1 MPELKD
7 DLELEVV
14 ERGPDWL
21 FVRLRPDSHRFD
33 DVADR
38 LMALLDKHFIY
49 RLVLEM
55 DEVEILPSMLIG
67 QLIMLHK
74 RLLHHDGALRLCG
87 LSPSC
92 AEALHF
98 CRLDQA
104 LPSFACREDAVRG
117 CSPKRPR

>member
-1 MPELKD
+1 M
-7 DLELEVV
+7 LETQVNVV

-21 FVRLRPDSHRFD
+21 FVRLRPDSHQLD
-33 DVADR
+33 DLADR
-38 LMALLDKHFIY
+38 LLSLLDKHFIY

-55 DEVEILPSMLIG
+55 DEVEILPSLLIG

-74 RLLHHDGALRLCG
+74 RILHHDGALRLCG
-87 LSPSC
+87 LSHSC

-104 LPSFACREDAVRG
+104 LPSFKCREDAVRG
-117 CSPKRPR
+117 CPPTRPR

>member
-1 MPELKD
+1 MPELKES
-7 DLELEVV
+7 LELEIV

-21 FVRLRPDSHRFD
+21 FVRFRPDLSRLD

-38 LMALLDKHFIY
+38 LLALLDKHFIY

-55 DEVEILPSMLIG
+55 DEVEVLPSLLIG

-74 RLLHHDGALRLCG
+74 RILHHDGALRLCG

-104 LPSFACREDAVRG
+104 LPSFECREDAVRG
-117 CSPKRPR
+117 CSCGKPR